1 MRRYQ
6 DRNFSWREAGIE
18 TSTQDCLVLLHGIG
32 GSSASFNG
40 CADHLTGPSR
50 RLLAWDMPGYGA
62 TVSLPKETPDVDDY
76 VSALWAFLDMR
87 GVERFDL
94 AAHSLASV
102 IAGRIMETAPERVG
116 RAVFICPLLGM
127 AALPDDQRQRIFE
140 ERVAAVTSLG
150 MQDFARDRGGA
161 IIGSAASSAIRT
173 ECIRIMSEA
182 PVGAYLQ
189 AWAML
194 AGENLPKRI
203 AAWQKPLLIVS
214 GQDDPVAPRSA
225 IEALRAAA
233 HPQTQIVEIPRCGH
247 FPMAETPAVFGSELG
262 RFLSNWRLQT

>member
-6 DRNFSWREAGIE
+6 DRNFSWREAGNE

-40 CADHLTGPSR
+40 CADHLTGPNR

-62 TVSLPKETPDVDDY
+62 TASLLKEMPDVDDY

-87 GVERFDL
+87 GIDRFDL
-94 AAHSLASV
+94 AAHSLGSV
-102 IAGRIMETAPERVG
+102 IAGRVMETAPERVG
-116 RAVFICPLLGM
+116 RVVFICPLLGM

-150 MQDFARDRGGA
+150 MRDFAHDRGGA
-161 IIGSAASSAIRT
+161 IIGSAASPAIRT
-173 ECIRIMSEA
+173 ECIQIMSEV
-182 PVGAYLQ
+182 PVRAYLQ

-194 AGENLPKRI
+194 SGENLLNRI
-203 AAWQKPLLIVS
+203 TAWQRPLLIVS
-214 GQDDPVAPRSA
+214 GQDDPVVPKAA
-225 IEALRAAA
+225 INALHSAA
-233 HPQTQIVEIPRCGH
+233 HSQTQTIEIPGCGH

-262 RFLSNWRLQT
+262 RFLST